1 MAEASAGETGKP
13 YVFVDPGAFV
23 QTFVGV
29 APMKIKHLYRR
40 LRKLALRYGGVVV
53 FFDEAD
59 VLGSRGQ
66 TSGGFDEKAAQEQ
79 LESAQWLSPQGRRE
93 IVNWLQKPSVIESS
107 SPSPPRRFRD
117 SIIMAGMGGGGAG
130 TLQALLT
137 EMNGLNKPR
146 GFFSR
151 RFRQFLNIKAK
162 PPPRYRI
169 LHMFA
174 TNLPTALD
182 AALLRPGRVDRI
194 YKVGYP
200 MKDGRARTFQG
211 YFDKIRHTVTAPEID
226 RLATMTPGATGA
238 SVKDLVNEA
247 VLVALR
253 EERDVVTWA
262 DVLQA
267 RYLRRVGEHEQVE
280 FIERERHA
288 VAIHEACHAVTA
300 YLKRRSM
307 EIDFVSIEPGG
318 DYLGVVMSMY
328 DDQTFLSWRS
338 TFEVDALVSLASL
351 AGERMFF
358 DGDSSAGV
366 SADLRNA
373 TFIATMMESAWGM
386 GDTIA
391 AQAVFKDVLGG
402 PGAGYRTPYGK
413 NDVEGRHRSVLG
425 NRIEMRLGAIL
436 DEATRV
442 LHEQRH
448 MVLAIAHAL
457 ETHKTISGDDIAAIF
472 EGRQG
477 PKVNGA
483 DYHHPSFIEV
493 ADRYHNEALL
503 AHRQTGRV
511 EVPLPVLARGN
522 PQLVAPSEPLP
533 PPHLP

>member
-1 MAEASAGETGKP
+1 
-13 YVFVDPGAFV
+13 
-23 QTFVGV
+23 
-29 APMKIKHLYRR
+29 
-40 LRKLALRYGGVVV
+40 
-53 FFDEAD
+53 
-59 VLGSRGQ
+59 
-66 TSGGFDEKAAQEQ
+66 
-79 LESAQWLSPQGRRE
+79 
-93 IVNWLQKPSVIESS
+93 
-107 SPSPPRRFRD
+107 
-117 SIIMAGMGGGGAG
+117 MAGMGGMGGGG

-151 RFRQFLNIKAK
+151 RIRSFLNIKSK

-211 YFDKIRHTVTAPEID
+211 YFDKIRHTVTPQQID

-267 RYLRRVGEHEQVE
+267 RYLRRVGEHEQVD

-373 TFIATMMESAWGM
+373 TYIATMMESAWGM

-391 AQAVFKDVLGG
+391 AQAVLKDVMGG
-402 PGAGYRTPYGK
+402 PGGGYRTPAA
-413 NDVEGRHRSVLG
+413 EGRRRCTASGRRSATASRCASARSSTRRHACCT
-425 NRIEMRLGAIL
+425 RIGTWCWPSPTLWRPTRRSPVTTSPPSSRAV
-436 DEATRV
+436 RV
-442 LHEQRH
+442 LR
-448 MVLAIAHAL
+448 
-457 ETHKTISGDDIAAIF
+457 
-472 EGRQG
+472 
-477 PKVNGA
+477 
-483 DYHHPSFIEV
+483 
-493 ADRYHNEALL
+493 
-503 AHRQTGRV
+503 
-511 EVPLPVLARGN
+511 
-522 PQLVAPSEPLP
+522 
-533 PPHLP
+533 

>member
-1 MAEASAGETGKP
+1 
-13 YVFVDPGAFV
+13 
-23 QTFVGV
+23 
-29 APMKIKHLYRR
+29 
-40 LRKLALRYGGVVV
+40 
-53 FFDEAD
+53 
-59 VLGSRGQ
+59 
-66 TSGGFDEKAAQEQ
+66 
-79 LESAQWLSPQGRRE
+79 
-93 IVNWLQKPSVIESS
+93 
-107 SPSPPRRFRD
+107 
-117 SIIMAGMGGGGAG
+117 
-130 TLQALLT
+130 
-137 EMNGLNKPR
+137 
-146 GFFSR
+146 
-151 RFRQFLNIKAK
+151 
-162 PPPRYRI
+162 
-169 LHMFA
+169 
-174 TNLPTALD
+174 
-182 AALLRPGRVDRI
+182 
-194 YKVGYP
+194 
-200 MKDGRARTFQG
+200 
-211 YFDKIRHTVTAPEID
+211 
-226 RLATMTPGATGA
+226 
-238 SVKDLVNEA
+238 
-247 VLVALR
+247 
-253 EERDVVTWA
+253 
-262 DVLQA
+262 
-267 RYLRRVGEHEQVE
+267 
-280 FIERERHA
+280 
-288 VAIHEACHAVTA
+288 
-300 YLKRRSM
+300 
-307 EIDFVSIEPGG
+307 
-318 DYLGVVMSMY
+318 MY

-402 PGAGYRTPYGK
+402 PGAGYRTPYGRD
-413 NDVEGRHRSVLG
+413 DVEGRHRSVLG